1 MRCCAA
7 TARAWGLH
15 GVGDVAS
22 FPLFIA
28 VFSVFMFVAT
38 PINNTLMRT
47 QEIEAD
53 RFGLNLSRE
62 PHGEAEVDLKLT
74 EYRKPD
80 PGPIEEFVFFDHPS
94 TRHRV
99 HDAMQ
104 WREAMG
110 TP

>member
-1 MRCCAA
+1 M
-7 TARAWGLH
+7 TL
-15 GVGDVAS
+15 
-22 FPLFIA
+22 
-28 VFSVFMFVAT
+28 SVFGLSVLGQVGVT
-38 PINNTLMRT
+38 TL
-47 QEIEAD
+47 
-53 RFGLNLSRE
+53 FLVPGLLAILILAMLMTWVFPRASK
-62 PHGEAEVDLKLT
+62 AEVDLKLT